1 MNSINKLLE
10 VMAQLRDPEKGCPWD
25 LAQDFRSIAPYT
37 IEEAYEVAQAI
48 DDGDLDELR
57 QELGDLLLQVVFH
70 ARMAEEAGAFDF
82 EQVAAGIVEKM
93 LRRHPHVFGEDQLD
107 TTAAQSA
114 AWEVHKEQE
123 RATAGQQRV
132 LDGVGLALPSL
143 LRADKLC
150 KRAARVGFD
159 WPDAAG
165 ARAKITEELAELTA
179 AEAAGDEA
187 AMLDEMGDVLFAAA
201 NLARKL
207 GINPEE
213 ALRGTTNK
221 FARRF
226 ALVEDAVS
234 AAGGDWSAHD
244 LASLDAL
251 WEQAKRAESNPGS

>member
-1 MNSINKLLE
+1 MNSINKLLQ
-10 VMAQLRDPEKGCPWD
+10 VMAQLRDPDKGCPWD

-82 EQVAAGIVEKM
+82 ERVAAGIVDKM
-93 LRRHPHVFGEDQLD
+93 LRRHPHVFGDDQLD
-107 TTAAQSA
+107 TPAAQSA

-123 RATAGQQRV
+123 RAAAGQARV
-132 LDGVGLALPSL
+132 LDGVGLALPALMRSH
-143 LRADKLC
+143 KLC

-165 ARAKITEELAELTA
+165 ARAKIAEELAELAA
-179 AEAAGDEA
+179 AEAAGDPA
-187 AMLDEMGDVLFAAA
+187 AMQHEMGDVLFAAA

-207 GINPEE
+207 GIDPEE
-213 ALRGTTNK
+213 ALRGTNSK

-226 ALVEDAVS
+226 TMVEDGVN

-251 WEQAKRAESNPGS
+251 WEQAKRAEPSPGS

>member
-10 VMAQLRDPEKGCPWD
+10 VMAQLRDPDKGCPWD

-48 DDGDLDELR
+48 DAGDLDELR

-93 LRRHPHVFGEDQLD
+93 LRRHPHVFGQDRLD
-107 TTAAQSA
+107 SAAAQSA
-114 AWEVHKEQE
+114 AWEGHKEQE
-123 RATAGQQRV
+123 RQAAGHERV
-132 LDGVGLALPSL
+132 LAGVGLALPAL
-143 LRADKLC
+143 LRSHKLC

-165 ARAKITEELAELTA
+165 ARAKIAEELAEL
-179 AEAAGDEA
+179 AEAQAAGDQA
-187 AMLDEMGDVLFAAA
+187 AMQDEMGDVLFAAA

-213 ALRGTTNK
+213 ALRGTNNK

-226 ALVEDAVS
+226 GRVEDAVA
-234 AAGGDWSAHD
+234 AAGGEWSDHD
-244 LASLDAL
+244 LAALDTL
-251 WEQAKRAESNPGS
+251 WEAAKRAESSPAS